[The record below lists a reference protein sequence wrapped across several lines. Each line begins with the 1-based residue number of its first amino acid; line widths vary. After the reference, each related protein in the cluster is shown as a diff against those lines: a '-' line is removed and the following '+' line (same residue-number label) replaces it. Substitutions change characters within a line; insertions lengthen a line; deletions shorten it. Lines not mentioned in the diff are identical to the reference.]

1 MILLRIPDI
10 NNIELLT
17 EPLASS
23 IAYNVVKNTLV
34 IDIGA
39 GTSDICLINF
49 KSEIGEIKESKGIN
63 FAGNDIDLIL
73 EKEYGG
79 GGWRKWKESMCGVNY
94 WDDNTGEEF
103 VDPVDSVDVG
113 NRIVTLSEF
122 RECIRVKVLPKIF
135 ELIDLV
141 DSSLYSNVILIG
153 GSCHLPGLKSYFS
166 SKKIHSDIN
175 PFTSCSIGACIKA
188 SVVFGGRSDED
199 VRREWGDVVGCDLG
213 IGEGEEFVEIIKRL
227 EGCPVKR
234 SLWFTVPSGQNGV
247 TVILSERVDDQIEK
261 IGEFNFLLSKIDSG
275 NGERKVEVFVE
286 CKGGGVFVE
295 VYDEWDWEHRVK
307 FGRMRKGDEEGVRK
321 SGREIGLMMLVI
333 FLAGIWLAARI
344 AFNVVIENEVV
355 GEGEGGEEGGGGVE
369 DVKEHEEF

>member
-79 GGWRKWKESMCGVNY
+79 GGWRKWKESM
-94 WDDNTGEEF
+94 
-103 VDPVDSVDVG
+103 
-113 NRIVTLSEF
+113 
-122 RECIRVKVLPKIF
+122 IF

-355 GEGEGGEEGGGGVE
+355 GEGEGGKREEGGWRM
-369 DVKEHEEF
+369 

>member
-1 MILLRIPDI
+1 MLTLTLCTLRTFSRTDFSLNSNGRFSFKYNLVNGVKCLDDYGEFTQKFDLGLTEDSSLRNLKDIISHNTLPTSILESSPGQLIALYITSLLTLISLPPPFSILFTRPTSWTLKQTQLFKMILLRIPDI

-122 RECIRVKVLPKIF
+122 RECIRVKVLPR
-135 ELIDLV
+135 
-141 DSSLYSNVILIG
+141 YVIAHYGEKTIR
-153 GSCHLPGLKSYFS
+153 
-166 SKKIHSDIN
+166 IH
-175 PFTSCSIGACIKA
+175 
-188 SVVFGGRSDED
+188 
-199 VRREWGDVVGCDLG
+199 
-213 IGEGEEFVEIIKRL
+213 
-227 EGCPVKR
+227 
-234 SLWFTVPSGQNGV
+234 
-247 TVILSERVDDQIEK
+247 
-261 IGEFNFLLSKIDSG
+261 
-275 NGERKVEVFVE
+275 
-286 CKGGGVFVE
+286 
-295 VYDEWDWEHRVK
+295 
-307 FGRMRKGDEEGVRK
+307 
-321 SGREIGLMMLVI
+321 
-333 FLAGIWLAARI
+333 AAN
-344 AFNVVIENEVV
+344 A
-355 GEGEGGEEGGGGVE
+355 
-369 DVKEHEEF
+369 